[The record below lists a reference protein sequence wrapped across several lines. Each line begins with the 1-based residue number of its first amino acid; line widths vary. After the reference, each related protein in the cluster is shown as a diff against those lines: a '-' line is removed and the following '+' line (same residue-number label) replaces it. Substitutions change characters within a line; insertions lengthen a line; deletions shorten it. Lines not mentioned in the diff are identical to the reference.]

1 MRSIAGVRPPPADVV
16 LAVAL
21 AIAAQVEIWAPQVM
35 PGIGEVTGSR
45 LVLALTALGMTLP
58 LALRRVVPVA
68 VLATVLAAASLQSL
82 LTTPT
87 EGLSSLAALLVATY
101 SASAYTPRG
110 RALASGVLL
119 IVGVALI
126 GQNSGDQAFLAI
138 VLGSVWLI
146 GFVVGQRSGEVEHLT
161 DTNRS
166 LTQRLATAGALLSAA
181 EQASAPGP
189 GSAPAPG
196 PHDLSMLT
204 ARELEVAR
212 AIATGRSN
220 AEIAT
225 LLVIS
230 EWTVKTHVASILRKL
245 GLRDRAQVVVAAY
258 ESGLVT
264 PGQSDR

>member
-1 MRSIAGVRPPPADVV
+1 MTVPAGVRPPPLDVV

-21 AIAAQVEIWAPQVM
+21 AVAAQVEIWAPQAM
-35 PGIGEVTGSR
+35 PGVGEVTGSR
-45 LVLALTALGMTLP
+45 LVLAVTALAMTLP
-58 LALRRVVPVA
+58 LALRRVAPLT
-68 VLATVLAAASLQSL
+68 VLTTVLAAASLQSL

-87 EGLSSLAALLVATY
+87 EGLSALAALLVATY

-110 RALASGVLL
+110 RAVAGGVLL
-119 IVGVALI
+119 MVGVALI
-126 GQNSGDQAFLAI
+126 GENSADQAFLAI

-146 GFVVGQRSGEVEHLT
+146 GFVVGQRSGEVDRLT

-181 EQASAPGP
+181 EQR
-189 GSAPAPG
+189 PAPDPG
-196 PHDLSMLT
+196 TPPAPDDLATLT

-220 AEIAT
+220 AEIAA

-230 EWTVKTHVASILRKL
+230 EWTVKTHVANILRKL

-264 PGQSDR
+264 PGQPDH

>member
-1 MRSIAGVRPPPADVV
+1 MRPPPVDVV
-16 LAVAL
+16 LALAL
-21 AIAAQVEIWAPQVM
+21 AVAAQIEIWAPQVM
-35 PGIGEVTGSR
+35 PGVGEVTGSR
-45 LVLALTALGMTLP
+45 PVLSVTALVMTLP
-58 LALRRVVPVA
+58 LALRRVAPLA

-87 EGLSSLAALLVATY
+87 EGLISLAALLVATY
-101 SASAYTPRG
+101 SASAYTSRG
-110 RALASGVLL
+110 RALAGGVLL
-119 IVGVALI
+119 MVGVALI
-126 GQNSGDQAFLAI
+126 GENSGDQAFLAI

-146 GFVVGQRSGEVEHLT
+146 GFVVGQRSGEVDRLT

-181 EQASAPGP
+181 EQRSAPRP
-189 GSAPAPG
+189 GTAPAPD
-196 PHDLSMLT
+196 DLATLT

-220 AEIAT
+220 AEIAA

-258 ESGLVT
+258 ESGLVI
-264 PGQSDR
+264 PGQTNP